1 MQRPVSR
8 RVALAAAL
16 CVAAPTGAARAQSWP
31 SRPLRILVPAVP
43 GGATDIVTR
52 AVAQPMG
59 EWLGQ
64 SVVAENRAGGSGL
77 VALDAV
83 MSSPPDGYTLLL
95 VTEGNPMGPNMYKDW
110 KPDPVR
116 SLEYIT
122 LLGRGMFIVLVHP
135 SFPAK
140 TLGDLIEHAR
150 QSPQPMLYA
159 TPGVGQ
165 RLVFEQLKSLNGFHA
180 DNVAYKGGAQ
190 AVADLVSGHVK
201 VGVLGLPP
209 AIPHVRAGRLR
220 ALAVSG
226 SQRSASLPDVPT
238 VAELGF
244 PGFEFTQ
251 WQGLGAPAGTPA
263 EIVNRLH
270 REALRAMELPA
281 TIDRLATIG
290 MDNATSASP
299 AAFTDFIRRETD
311 RWPPL
316 FRIAGIQPE

>member
-1 MQRPVSR
+1 MQRPTSR
-8 RVALAAAL
+8 RAALAAAL
-16 CVAAPTGAARAQSWP
+16 GLAVPTNSARAQAWP
-31 SRPLRILVPAVP
+31 TRPLRILVPAVP

-59 EWLGQ
+59 EQLGQ

-77 VALDAV
+77 IALDTV
-83 MSSPPDGYTLLL
+83 MASPPDGYTLLL

-122 LLGRGMFIVLVHP
+122 LLGRGMFIVVVHP
-135 SFPAK
+135 SYPAS
-140 TLGDLIEHAR
+140 TLAELIEQAR

-165 RLVFEQLKSLNGFHA
+165 RLVFEQLKSLNKFRA

-190 AVADLVSGHVK
+190 AVADLVSGHIK

-209 AIPHVRAGRLR
+209 AIPHIRAGRLR
-220 ALAVSG
+220 GLAVSG
-226 SQRSASLPDVPT
+226 LQRSVALPDVPT

-263 EIVNRLH
+263 EIISRLH
-270 REALRAMELPA
+270 REALRAMALQA

-290 MDNATSASP
+290 MDNSTSATP
-299 AAFTDFIRRETD
+299 ATFTDFIRRETD

-316 FRIAGIQPE
+316 FKIAGIQPE